1 VEASLASTYHQTCFL
16 AASSQHSGDWIF
28 ALPTASCG
36 LKLDDE
42 AVRVAVSLRLG
53 MDLCQPHQCSCGS
66 LVDARGLHSFVCKRA
81 LGRTARHHALND
93 LIARSFVSAGV
104 PVTKEPVGLF
114 RTDGLT
120 LIPWQSGKSLCWDV
134 MVTCGAHWLNIE
146 GAAREVGSTAEMAA
160 SRKEEKYIEIEAHL
174 PAHYDGNVGRLQLL
188 NPPIP

>member
-1 VEASLASTYHQTCFL
+1 MEASLASTYHQTCFL
-16 AASSQHSGDWIF
+16 AASSQHSGDWLF
-28 ALPTASCG
+28 ALPTASCR

-134 MVTCGAHWLNIE
+134 MVTCPVMSQVHSVQVQVQVLRWQVQVQVQVLRNSS
-146 GAAREVGSTAEMAA
+146 ST
-160 SRKEEKYIEIEAHL
+160 STSTSTSKIYKYK
-174 PAHYDGNVGRLQLL
+174 YNY
-188 NPPIP
+188 